1 MLESILNR
9 PRNSPHHSAVQKPSP
24 RGEGAPVRTLG
35 RMRGRSIGPTGREKE
50 GIEATGPSFYK
61 ERLGTGSPP
70 HPSPCLL
77 YTSTRRQGYPPT
89 LREIGQAVGVRSPS
103 TVKYHRDN
111 LRQAGLIQWDG
122 GKTRSLSLPTRPDA
136 PPDQVPLVG
145 HVAAVA
151 PSLAEEHVEDYVPFP
166 TGGHPEDY
174 FALRVRGE
182 SMLGAGIHPGD
193 LVVVHCQREAVN
205 GEIVVALFDDEAT
218 AVSYTHLPC
227 LDVCILGGEPTPPAF
242 SHDSGTTPEPG
253 KNMVSYFPPQCK
265 KRPVT

>member
-1 MLESILNR
+1 MTNLTPKQQRIYDFI
-9 PRNSPHHSAVQKPSP
+9 
-24 RGEGAPVRTLG
+24 RT
-35 RMRGRSIGPTGREKE
+35 
-50 GIEATGPSFYK
+50 F
-61 ERLGTGSPP
+61 
-70 HPSPCLL
+70 
-77 YTSTRRQGYPPT
+77 TRRQGYPPT

-103 TVKYHRDN
+103 TVKYHLDN

-145 HVAAVA
+145 HVAAGA
-151 PSLAEEHVEDYVPFP
+151 PILAEEHVEDYVPFP

-205 GEIVVALFDDEAT
+205 GEIVVALIRR
-218 AVSYTHLPC
+218 Y
-227 LDVCILGGEPTPPAF
+227 
-242 SHDSGTTPEPG
+242 
-253 KNMVSYFPPQCK
+253 
-265 KRPVT
+265 